1 MNNILGTTKISF
13 EIEEL
18 LESAYQYLVFVS
30 PYLKINQR
38 LKVKLSDTFERV
50 EKVFFLYRSGQVSKQ
65 ELDWL
70 QSFPNLTLYGLKDL
84 HAKIYINQ
92 SSAIISSMNLY
103 EYSQI
108 NNHEIGI
115 KLRSPGQDFEDLL
128 KEIRI
133 MIQSEHDVTE
143 FKNLKLITSD
153 YLMGTL
159 SANLTYHFKII
170 KPDTVWLSQHEWL
183 SEKAMEIVDF
193 NKDELYQDESAV
205 LRSTDLGKERY
216 ELLERELRKLA
227 N

>member
-1 MNNILGTTKISF
+1 M
-13 EIEEL
+13 
-18 LESAYQYLVFVS
+18 
-30 PYLKINQR
+30 
-38 LKVKLSDTFERV
+38 KLSDTFERV
-50 EKVFFLYRSGQVSKQ
+50 EKVFFLYRTGQVSKQ

-115 KLRSPGQDFEDLL
+115 KISSSDRDFEDLL

-133 MIQSEHDVTE
+133 MIQSEHDATD

-170 KPDTVWLSQHEWL
+170 KPENIWLSQHEWL
-183 SEKAMEIVDF
+183 SQKAIQVLNKAPINDEKELAEYAAENPVAVDHVHF
-193 NKDELYQDESAV
+193 SDHST
-205 LRSTDLGKERY
+205 LREDVETQ
-216 ELLERELRKLA
+216 RKLYT
-227 N
+227 NLKTEFLRFLTETCNIF